1 MTCELQMA
9 ALTLEDEGC
18 IIQHFFFL
26 PRNSE
31 CQKRETKNRG
41 IDQYLDFYI
50 RHHLICLTCFKFFI
64 LTVKEKDSH
73 TKLLKKLEIKSNLQ
87 ELDA

>member
-9 ALTLEDEGC
+9 ALTLVDEGC

-26 PRNSE
+26 QRNSE

-50 RHHLICLTCFKFFI
+50 RHHLICLTYFKFFI
-64 LTVKEKDSH
+64 
-73 TKLLKKLEIKSNLQ
+73 
-87 ELDA
+87 